1 SQLDEI
7 EHQLSAVAT
16 DHAHDDDLLDNSS
29 VSISNSI
36 TDACEASSIGGVH
49 FNPLADGE
57 AACEANDRTAANLD
71 TIGPC
76 RGAGTCD
83 PFHETFDDEEEL
95 VLDVFASG
103 RNSLAVRQS
112 QLPADNRQLMETLL
126 DAHTVADA
134 FDDALRQQRSHDTPP
149 EQDETPDPFEVA
161 DTKVAEDQVVT
172 ITWDPG
178 TVQAVSDDSSEPQ
191 QRYDRNDWYSRQQV
205 GPQVGLR
212 SRRSPIFGHLFTK
225 VRQAR
230 D

>member
-1 SQLDEI
+1 M
-7 EHQLSAVAT
+7 
-16 DHAHDDDLLDNSS
+16 
-29 VSISNSI
+29 
-36 TDACEASSIGGVH
+36 
-49 FNPLADGE
+49 
-57 AACEANDRTAANLD
+57 
-71 TIGPC
+71 
-76 RGAGTCD
+76 
-83 PFHETFDDEEEL
+83 
-95 VLDVFASG
+95 LDVFASG